1 MNEQLKSKVDN
12 APETPGVY
20 QFIND
25 KGKVLYVGK
34 AKNLKNRVRSY
45 FQANLPSARIEVMT
59 RKIHDIEMIVTDSE
73 IEALVLENNL
83 IKQLKP
89 RYNVLLKDD
98 KSFPYIKVT
107 NEPYPRIFPTRRIV
121 RDGSRYYGPY
131 TDVKNMKSSL
141 RMINHIFKIRSCKLA
156 LTDEAIGQKKFKVC
170 LDYHIKKCDG
180 PCEGH
185 ITQQAYRELVNEAGR
200 AVSGKTG
207 ELIKELSQRMQ
218 DAAMNLHFE
227 LAADLR
233 DKLQKLESLSERQKI
248 VSEDDLDRDI
258 IAIAHVG
265 RDAACSIF
273 TVRTG
278 KLISKKQIALAV
290 DEDTPID
297 ELYLSTIKQYYANE
311 YVDIPREI
319 ILEIEPPEDESLA
332 EWLSERAVRKVN
344 LFSPKRGDLKSLVRM
359 CRENANLQLGEIQLQ
374 KMKRDGN
381 VPHTLAS
388 LKRDLRL
395 SKLPRRIECFD
406 ISNLQSSDIVAGM
419 VVFVDGKPRKSE
431 YRKFIIE
438 GIDGPNDFESMFQV
452 ISRRYKRLLDEQ
464 QPLPELIMIDGGKG
478 QLSSAA
484 AALREVGVKQFEAI
498 GLAKRL
504 EEVFLVGDPNP
515 VIIPKTSS
523 ALKLLQVIRDET
535 HRFAITFHRLRRSKR
550 IISTELS
557 DIKGIGGKTAE
568 SLLKHFESLTDI
580 KEATTEQLE
589 AAIGRQKG
597 RLVWNFFHGSELP
610 GADGAQEISE

>member
-20 QFIND
+20 QFFND

-34 AKNLKNRVRSY
+34 AKNLKNRIRSY

-107 NEPYPRIFPTRRIV
+107 NEPYPRIFPTRRII
-121 RDGSRYYGPY
+121 RDGSRYFGPY

-156 LTDEAIGQKKFKVC
+156 LTDETIGQKKFKVC

-185 ITQQAYRELVNEAGR
+185 ISQHAYRELVNEAGR

-273 TVRTG
+273 TVRAG

-332 EWLSERAVRKVN
+332 GWLSERATRKVN

-452 ISRRYKRLLDEQ
+452 ISRRYKRLMDEQ

-504 EEVFLVGDPNP
+504 EEIFLVGDSNP

-535 HRFAITFHRLRRSKR
+535 HRFAITFHRHRRSKR

-568 SLLKHFESLTDI
+568 SLLKHFEGLTAI
-580 KEATTEQLE
+580 KEATTEQLA
-589 AAIGRQKG
+589 AAIGKQKG
-597 RLVWNFFHGSELP
+597 LLVWNFFHGSEHS
-610 GADGAQEISE
+610 GVGEEREISE